1 MSIHVEMGFGCNTT
15 QATIPWRIMPVSRQ
29 VYNEAR
35 DVFYT
40 LNKFTFSSPAVLS
53 VFLIGIGPRNVMLLR
68 SVWQKTE
75 RHEWEN
81 VIPTIRQCLPP
92 TMSNAMTP
100 DQKVAPRHAE
110 LNRSLLSKHFSQ
122 PLPSYSHSSSRLVRP
137 EVASGP
143 SCLNRWRYKIYA
155 NAWKECQIGL
165 KPCWKGKVVFELCVQ
180 RGQEVQG

>member
-110 LNRSLLSKHFSQ
+110 LNRSLLII
-122 PLPSYSHSSSRLVRP
+122 RT
-137 EVASGP
+137 VAV
-143 SCLNRWRYKIYA
+143 A
-155 NAWKECQIGL
+155 
-165 KPCWKGKVVFELCVQ
+165 
-180 RGQEVQG
+180 